1 MARAFSFSNSSKIIS
16 PDAIFFSRDNFSA
29 SRNKSADGSERFPDF
44 SAEATSLVPKGC
56 FHGNVFVD
64 VLEDEADEDGDED
77 EETLVSRGVVDVTIG
92 AAEVFADATGEV
104 LRDTQGGTYLVDSL
118 TEVEFIGCSGRV
130 TGRAAGVG
138 AGAAGLGASD

>member
-1 MARAFSFSNSSKIIS
+1 M
-16 PDAIFFSRDNFSA
+16 
-29 SRNKSADGSERFPDF
+29 
-44 SAEATSLVPKGC
+44 
-56 FHGNVFVD
+56 D

-92 AAEVFADATGEV
+92 AAEVFTDAIGVE

-118 TEVEFIGCSGRV
+118 TEVEFVGCSGRV

-138 AGAAGLGASD
+138 AGATGLGASD